1 MPSHRE
7 TVLAHAEHKLVL
19 EGHESAPELLALYKR
34 FLKIENHR
42 LRLKHYAGGGGRE
55 IAERRAQLVDIV
67 LKHLFEAAVSKSQDT
82 HPQLTGL
89 SLVAIG
95 GYGRGELNPFSDVD
109 IMFLHATALRE
120 ITPQLNEIIQLIL
133 YMLWDIGFKV
143 GHSTRSIPGAV
154 KQANI
159 DMLSKTSLLESRH
172 IAGDKKLFEDFKIEF
187 VKKCVRGY
195 ERQYIADRVAN
206 QAERHAKFGSTVYMQ
221 EPNIKNGCGSLR
233 DYQNLTWISFF
244 KEGVM
249 TTKELVEKKLIQEGE
264 RRRLDR
270 AYDFLLRVR
279 TELHYLN
286 KRATDILTLPFQM
299 QVANN
304 FKYPQKNVLRRSEAF
319 MRDYYQHARN
329 IF

>member
-19 EGHESAPELLALYKR
+19 EGHESASELLALYKR

-42 LRLKHYAGGGGRE
+42 LRLKHYADGGGRE
-55 IAERRAQLVDIV
+55 IAARRAQLVDIV
-67 LKHLFEAAVSKSQDT
+67 LKHLFEAAVLKSQTT

-109 IMFLHATALRE
+109 IMFLHDTKLRE

-159 DMLSKTSLLESRH
+159 DMLSKTALLEARH
-172 IAGDKKLFEDFKIEF
+172 VAGDKKLFEQFKVEF
-187 VKKCVRGY
+187 VKKCVRGH

-206 QAERHAKFGSTVYMQ
+206 QADRHAKHG
-221 EPNIKNGCGSLR
+221 
-233 DYQNLTWISFF
+233 
-244 KEGVM
+244 
-249 TTKELVEKKLIQEGE
+249 
-264 RRRLDR
+264 
-270 AYDFLLRVR
+270 
-279 TELHYLN
+279 
-286 KRATDILTLPFQM
+286 
-299 QVANN
+299 
-304 FKYPQKNVLRRSEAF
+304 
-319 MRDYYQHARN
+319 
-329 IF
+329 